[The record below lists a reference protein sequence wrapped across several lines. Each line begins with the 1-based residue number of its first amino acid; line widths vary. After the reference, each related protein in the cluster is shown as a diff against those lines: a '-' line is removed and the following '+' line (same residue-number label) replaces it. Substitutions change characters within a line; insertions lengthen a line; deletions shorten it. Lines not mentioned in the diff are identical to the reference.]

1 MEQRRFESRNLV
13 WQWVSHAGRRK
24 TSRQWGISR
33 LGDVNSLNGPL
44 FTLQRNVPT
53 GCIQLSTLHLLQHLA
68 TLSTSEL
75 VHRYVWTPEQRPRE
89 PSATRGHC
97 PRSKSTYRRRTMWS
111 AVTAAPAQCCFQSSL
126 ACEPS
131 VWTPTVQLC
140 NPPTVMMHRE
150 PPLAVQRRPN
160 PILGPSRGLICAF

>member
-89 PSATRGHC
+89 PSATRDHC

-111 AVTAAPAQCCFQSSL
+111 AVDSRAGSLLFPEQSCLRALCLNSHG
-126 ACEPS
+126 A
-131 VWTPTVQLC
+131 TVQ
-140 NPPTVMMHRE
+140 PPHSYDAPRTAPGSAKE
-150 PPLAVQRRPN
+150 A
-160 PILGPSRGLICAF
+160 